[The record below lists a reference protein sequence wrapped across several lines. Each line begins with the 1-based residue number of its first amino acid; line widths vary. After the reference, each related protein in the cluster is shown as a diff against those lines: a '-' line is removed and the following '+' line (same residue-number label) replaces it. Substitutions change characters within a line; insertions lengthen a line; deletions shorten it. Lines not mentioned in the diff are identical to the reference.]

1 MKRMVNNRLLPHLE
15 QNGILNDSQSGYRKF
30 RSTKIKPHTWL
41 KKLNM
46 LSRKKQK
53 VLATFF
59 DLSKAFDKIWKEGL
73 LCKLSKCGVKGKMLT
88 WIRDYLTRRC
98 ARVKA
103 NNTISN
109 LVHLHEGVPQ
119 RGVLSQNSF

>member
-1 MKRMVNNRLLPHLE
+1 MSSSAAFLMTHNQVTENSE
-15 QNGILNDSQSGYRKF
+15 A
-30 RSTKIKPHTWL
+30 HTWL

-46 LSRKKQK
+46 VSRK
-53 VLATFF
+53 TECPRYFFF
-59 DLSKAFDKIWKEGL
+59 DLSKAFDKVWKEGL

-109 LVHLHEGVPQ
+109 LVQLHEGVPQ
-119 RGVLSQNSF
+119 GGGGGGHVSNTLLPVLQ